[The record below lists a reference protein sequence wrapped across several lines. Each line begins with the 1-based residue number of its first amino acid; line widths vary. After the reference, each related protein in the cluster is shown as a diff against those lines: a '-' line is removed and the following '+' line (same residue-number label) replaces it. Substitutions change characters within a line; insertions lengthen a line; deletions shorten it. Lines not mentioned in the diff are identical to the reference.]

1 MMYHSRSQEL
11 QRACAAELFN
21 YSCRAGR
28 PYFWVIF
35 ERITSKDKKITS
47 NYRSGL
53 ASLLFGPSL
62 PDDSLE
68 VPFELG
74 GVGTCS
80 ARNSKVPP
88 QRH

>member
-47 NYRSGL
+47 IIGV
-53 ASLLFGPSL
+53 
-62 PDDSLE
+62 DSLH
-68 VPFELG
+68 
-74 GVGTCS
+74 CS
-80 ARNSKVPP
+80 SALHCLMIPLKSHSN
-88 QRH
+88 